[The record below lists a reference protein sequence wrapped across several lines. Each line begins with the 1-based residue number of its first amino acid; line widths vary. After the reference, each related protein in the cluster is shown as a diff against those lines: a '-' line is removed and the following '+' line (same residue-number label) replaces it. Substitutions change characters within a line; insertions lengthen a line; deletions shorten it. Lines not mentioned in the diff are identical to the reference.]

1 MLNKNIFNNSDSKF
15 EKLSIFEGKVKK
27 VPTSDSQKN
36 IIQIN
41 KINNNKNEKEL
52 ETPIGKTKNIE
63 DERDHNEP
71 NKKLSIPSDV
81 KKFKDYFD
89 FCEQKITEMEE
100 NNKKGLQIFRIK
112 KLYPTFENSSFE
124 KKIKC
129 KYSIIIEGESITT
142 CMKEGESE
150 KLFWELIKNS
160 RSLICCRASP
170 MQKCEIVNFIKNH
183 TKDITL
189 AIGDG
194 GNDVNMIKASH
205 VGIGLFGKEGYQAA
219 YASDYAISQF
229 KYLKQL
235 IFLTGRF
242 CLKRNSY
249 FIYQYF
255 FKNILF
261 TLPQLWL

>member
-1 MLNKNIFNNSDSKF
+1 MGCIDASDGKKRKIKINKAITQSKNDSNN
-15 EKLSIFEGKVKK
+15 
-27 VPTSDSQKN
+27 N
-36 IIQIN
+36 IILP
-41 KINNNKNEKEL
+41 KEKNEKE
-52 ETPIGKTKNIE
+52 KNIKE
-63 DERDHNEP
+63 
-71 NKKLSIPSDV
+71 
-81 KKFKDYFD
+81 
-89 FCEQKITEMEE
+89 EE
-100 NNKKGLQIFRIK
+100 NNKKSLQIFRIK

-194 GNDVNMIKASH
+194 GNDVNMIK
-205 VGIGLFGKEGYQAA
+205 
-219 YASDYAISQF
+219 
-229 KYLKQL
+229 
-235 IFLTGRF
+235 TR
-242 CLKRNSY
+242 SY
-249 FIYQYF
+249 
-255 FKNILF
+255 
-261 TLPQLWL
+261 